1 MTPAKPASHA
11 PRQNTMVKSCETLM
25 PVTRAISGSSTPA
38 RIIAP
43 SRVRSSSAHSPT
55 AKITAM
61 TLMARRYVGKA
72 RLPTAVTP
80 RSALG
85 VATWMGSPVHTMRQ
99 TSAIMKDRPSV
110 TSTCASSAPGRRRR
124 MNRSTIPPNT
134 ATSNPLRTAAVQK
147 STPRASRLVAR
158 YAPSMKNEPWVRLG
172 IFIRPKISE
181 KPAERRK
188 RRPPSVMLLTLST
201 SQRLMSRRP
210 LAPVKG
216 PRSALQRGIVARVH
230 GLREEPLFVI
240 RPELAHLRKGLDRR
254 VDELVALPLAPPDVE
269 APDDVAEV
277 VERELPARRV
287 GERYGAQRPVERL
300 PVVGLAAGLLER
312 RFRDHPGDVETGGVG
327 ARDVAVVAHHPV
339 DQPLVA
345 RRVEIVRV
353 EVARDHP
360 ERLVAE
366 GLQERIVAGRR
377 AGEDRELEPLIFVL
391 LHELQRVRSGE
402 SLDDGVDA
410 ADLREVGRVVGRH
423 EWRPQLLHD
432 PAARV
437 LEDALEAG
445 HLLVAERE
453 VVGDRDHALELQL
466 LRRVVGQRVQVLR
479 RGAGG
484 PDEIRVGPALRHV
497 LRGGEAEDRHLRL
510 RGVIGDGEQLERGER
525 TEDHV
530 DVVALGELLGLG
542 LGAGGVAARVGDD
555 QLHLAPGERVVPVLE
570 EADGALLHLDAAR
583 GERPGLHREQS
594 DLDGLWLRE
603 RGRPQR
609 GRQRGADQESTTSD
623 GHGHGLL
630 LEIVRDRK

>member
-11 PRQNTMVKSCETLM
+11 PRQKTIVNSLDTRM
-25 PVTRAISGSSTPA
+25 PTTRAIDGSSTPA

-43 SRVRSSSAHSPT
+43 SRVRSRSAHRPAANTT
-55 AKITAM
+55 ATRL
-61 TLMARRYVGKA
+61 TARRYLGKS
-72 RLPTAVTP
+72 RPSTEVVP

-85 VATWMGSPVHTMRQ
+85 VSMRIGSPVHTMRQ
-99 TSAIMKDRPSV
+99 TSATMNESPSV
-110 TSTCASSAPGRRRR
+110 TSTCASSAPGSRRR
-124 MNRSTIPPNT
+124 MSRSTIPPNT
-134 ATSNPLRTAAVQK
+134 ATPSPLRIAAVQK

-158 YAPSMKNEPWVRLG
+158 YAPSMKNEPWARLG

-181 KPAERRK
+181 KPAESRK

-277 VERELPARRV
+277 VERERPARRV

-300 PVVGLAAGLLER
+300 PVVGLAAGVLER
-312 RFRDHPGDVETGGVG
+312 RLRDHPGDVETGGVG

-339 DQPLVA
+339 DEPLVA

-377 AGEDRELEPLIFVL
+377 AGEDRELEPLILVL

-402 SLDDGVDA
+402 ALDDGVDA
-410 ADLREVGRVVGRH
+410 ADLREVGRVVGSR
-423 EWRPQLLHD
+423 EWRPQLFHD

-437 LEDALEAG
+437 LEDALEPG
-445 HLLVAERE
+445 HLFMTEGE
-453 VVGDRDHALELQL
+453 VVREGDHALVLQL
-466 LRRVVGQRVQVLR
+466 LGGVVGERVQVLR

-484 PDEIRVGPALRHV
+484 PDEIRVG
-497 LRGGEAEDRHLRL
+497 
-510 RGVIGDGEQLERGER
+510 
-525 TEDHV
+525 
-530 DVVALGELLGLG
+530 
-542 LGAGGVAARVGDD
+542 
-555 QLHLAPGERVVPVLE
+555 
-570 EADGALLHLDAAR
+570 
-583 GERPGLHREQS
+583 
-594 DLDGLWLRE
+594 
-603 RGRPQR
+603 
-609 GRQRGADQESTTSD
+609 
-623 GHGHGLL
+623 
-630 LEIVRDRK
+630 

>member
-11 PRQNTMVKSCETLM
+11 PRQNTIVKSCETRM
-25 PVTRAISGSSTPA
+25 PTTRAIAGSSTPA

-43 SRVRSSSAHSPT
+43 SRVRSSSAHSPA

-61 TLMARRYVGKA
+61 TAMARRYVGKDS
-72 RLPTAVTP
+72 LPTEVAP

-110 TSTCASSAPGRRRR
+110 TSTWASSAPGSRRR
-124 MNRSTIPPNT
+124 MRRSTIPPSA
-134 ATSNPLRTAAVQK
+134 ATSSPLTIAAVQK
-147 STPRASRLVAR
+147 SSPRASRLVAR
-158 YAPSMKNEPWVRLG
+158 YAPSMKNEPCVRLG

-188 RRPPSVMLLTLST
+188 RRPPSVMLLTVST

-230 GLREEPLFVI
+230 GLREKPLLVI
-240 RPELAHLRKGLDRR
+240 RPELAHLRIGLDRR
-254 VDELVALPLAPPDVE
+254 IDELVALPLAPPDVQ
-269 APDDVAEV
+269 AHDDVTEV
-277 VERELPARRV
+277 VERERPARRV
-287 GERYGAQRPVERL
+287 REGHRAQRFVERF
-300 PVVGLAAGLLER
+300 PVVRLPARLLER

-339 DQPLVA
+339 DESLVA
-345 RRVEIVRV
+345 RRIEIVRI

-366 GLQERIVAGRR
+366 GLQERIVAGRS
-377 AGEDRELEPLIFVL
+377 AGDDRELEPLILVL

-423 EWRPQLLHD
+423 ERRPQLLHD

-437 LEDALEAG
+437 LDDALEAG
-445 HLLVAERE
+445 HLLLDERE
-453 VVGDRDHALELQL
+453 VVGDGDHALELQL
-466 LRRVVGQRVQVLR
+466 LRRVVGQGVQVLR

-484 PDEIRVGPALRHV
+484 PDEIRVGAALRHV
-497 LRGGEAEDRHLRL
+497 LGRGQAQDRHLRL
-510 RGVIGDGEQLERGER
+510 RGV
-525 TEDHV
+525 V
-530 DVVALGELLGLG
+530 
-542 LGAGGVAARVGDD
+542 
-555 QLHLAPGERVVPVLE
+555 
-570 EADGALLHLDAAR
+570 
-583 GERPGLHREQS
+583 
-594 DLDGLWLRE
+594 
-603 RGRPQR
+603 
-609 GRQRGADQESTTSD
+609 
-623 GHGHGLL
+623 
-630 LEIVRDRK
+630 